1 MATEVIMPKFGMAQ
15 EEATILRWYKGEGE
29 RVEKGEPLLEVQT
42 DKVSMDVE
50 APADGVVLKVKYGP
64 NQVVPVTVVIAYI
77 GEPGEVIAD
86 EEALKPEEA
95 QAVVGPS
102 VGMGA
107 VVTEP
112 APPQEG
118 PTGKVRATPVARKL
132 AQERGIDI
140 TLVKGTGPKGLIRT
154 EDVEAYAAAAK
165 AVPAAALE
173 PGADETVP
181 LVGVRRTIAKR
192 MQSSWQRAPHITFT
206 VTIDMTAA
214 EAARVAWNARRL
226 PHEAKLSVTG
236 LLIKAVAG
244 LLTRHK
250 HLNASPGEGEIVLH
264 RPVNIGMAVAMEDG
278 LIVPVLKGADRL
290 SLGEIARMSRELAER
305 ARAGQLT
312 LDEVQGGTFTIS
324 NLGMFGVEQFTA
336 IINPPESAILAVGT
350 VKPEV
355 IVVDGRV
362 AIGQM
367 MRVTLSV
374 DHRVADGAVAGRF
387 LADLKSALEQ
397 PTALFS

>member
-77 GEPGEVIAD
+77 GEVGEVIAEEEGAPQA
-86 EEALKPEEA
+86 EEARATVAPPVET
-95 QAVVGPS
+95 GP
-102 VGMGA
+102 A
-107 VVTEP
+107 L
-112 APPQEG
+112 PQEG
-118 PTGKVRATPVARKL
+118 PVGKVRATPVARKL
-132 AQERGIDI
+132 AQEMGIDI

-154 EDVEAYAAAAK
+154 EDVEAYAAAK
-165 AVPAAALE
+165 TVPAAAVE
-173 PGADETVP
+173 PAADETVP

-192 MQSSWQRAPHITFT
+192 MQSSWQSAPHITFT

-214 EAARVAWNARRL
+214 EAARVAWNGRRG
-226 PHEAKLSVTG
+226 PEEPKLSVTG
-236 LLIKAVAG
+236 LLIKTVAG
-244 LLTRHK
+244 LLREHK
-250 HLNASPGEGEIVLH
+250 NLNASPGEGEIVLH
-264 RPVNIGMAVAMEDG
+264 SQVNIGMAVAMEDG
-278 LIVPVLKGADRL
+278 LIVPVLRGADKLRL
-290 SLGEIARMSRELAER
+290 EEIARVSRELAER

-336 IINPPESAILAVGT
+336 IINPPESAILAVGN

-355 IVVDGRV
+355 IVIDGRV

-397 PTALFS
+397 PTALFG